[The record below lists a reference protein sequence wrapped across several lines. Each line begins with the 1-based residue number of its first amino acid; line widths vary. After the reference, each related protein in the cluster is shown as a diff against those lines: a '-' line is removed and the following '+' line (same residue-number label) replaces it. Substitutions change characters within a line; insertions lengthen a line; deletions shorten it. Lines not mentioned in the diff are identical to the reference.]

1 MIACAV
7 NFGDVMSKNTSAP
20 LLASA
25 DADLVGI
32 ASTGGNVDVDQVCR
46 NNLGLLQLC
55 GATDIPVSKSGSA
68 AHFEAKVLAERLVDK
83 IRGSDDEPSTYDGR
97 VLCFLETGHGQASQL
112 VFDFNKP
119 PEPPDP
125 NHFYH
130 YEKLLFNKV
139 YWYIV
144 PRGIV

>member
-1 MIACAV
+1 MNHRPTTGAC
-7 NFGDVMSKNTSAP
+7 SA
-20 LLASA
+20 
-25 DADLVGI
+25 
-32 ASTGGNVDVDQVCR
+32 
-46 NNLGLLQLC
+46 
-55 GATDIPVSKSGSA
+55 
-68 AHFEAKVLAERLVDK
+68 
-83 IRGSDDEPSTYDGR
+83 
-97 VLCFLETGHGQASQL
+97 LETGHGQASQL

-144 PRGIV
+144 SVRDCLSRQKTAGSLSDPAVVAWRSMSR